1 MATDL
6 SLWFCDLLKLES
18 SEEEPNWEQLEE
30 ALANL
35 QERVEEQDRQI
46 EALDPEDPMREPLF
60 LLGDH
65 LHQVC
70 HQFDQFLETEDFQFL
85 RNAHQLAL
93 EMVEKRLELRRQLDD
108 ESHGQRIEI

>member
-6 SLWFCDLLKLES
+6 SLWFCDLLRFES
-18 SEEEPNWEQLEE
+18 SDQEPDWEELEE
-30 ALANL
+30 ALVDL
-35 QERVEEQDRQI
+35 QERVEEQDRLI
-46 EALDPEDPMREPLF
+46 EALEPEDPMREPLF

-70 HQFDQFLETEDFQFL
+70 QQFEQFLETGDYQFL
-85 RNAHQLAL
+85 RSAQQLAL
-93 EMVEKRLELRRQLDD
+93 EMVERRQELRRQLDD

>member
-6 SLWFCDLLKLES
+6 SFWFCDLLRLEAS
-18 SEEEPNWEQLEE
+18 GQAPDWAELED
-30 ALANL
+30 ALARL

-46 EALDPEDPMREPLF
+46 DALEPDDPMREPLF

-65 LHQVC
+65 LHKVC
-70 HQFDQFLETEDFQFL
+70 QEFEQFLETEDFQFL
-85 RNAHQLAL
+85 RSAHQLAL
-93 EMVEKRLELRRQLDD
+93 EMVERRQELRRQLDD